1 MCTLISKLWL
11 PRRPGNECPLTR
23 CRQIKFPP
31 CCVQLLLLLLL
42 QLFYYIFFCLM
53 RCVPKQPKKRAR
65 QAGRKG
71 GRWEQALHHIINST
85 LRCKIEFNQSINQ
98 RCVMP
103 AETFKQLPTWAWPC
117 QFVVPECEWE
127 NRSKLKHKMRNVYA
141 ATTRSPHLR
150 TPLAIKHSEASS
162 HFYCL
167 VNFYSSY
174 FRHAYAIRIPSTSVL
189 PLSVWV
195 CLDSYLNLFVFAFGF
210 VFGASNLCCSA
221 CCDVKVCWLR
231 CIEFKFLRIAYL
243 FAARILKSSRQ

>member
-1 MCTLISKLWL
+1 M
-11 PRRPGNECPLTR
+11 E
-23 CRQIKFPP
+23 
-31 CCVQLLLLLLL
+31 
-42 QLFYYIFFCLM
+42 
-53 RCVPKQPKKRAR
+53 A
-65 QAGRKG
+65 G

-98 RCVMP
+98 RCVMR
-103 AETFKQLPTWAWPC
+103 AETFKQPPTWAWPC
-117 QFVVPECEWE
+117 QFVVPPCVCVWE

-150 TPLAIKHSEASS
+150 TPSAIKHSEASS

-174 FRHAYAIRIPSTSVL
+174 FRHASLPPQFSPCLGVSWFVL
-189 PLSVWV
+189 E
-195 CLDSYLNLFVFAFGF
+195 FVF

-221 CCDVKVCWLR
+221 CCDVKVCWSR